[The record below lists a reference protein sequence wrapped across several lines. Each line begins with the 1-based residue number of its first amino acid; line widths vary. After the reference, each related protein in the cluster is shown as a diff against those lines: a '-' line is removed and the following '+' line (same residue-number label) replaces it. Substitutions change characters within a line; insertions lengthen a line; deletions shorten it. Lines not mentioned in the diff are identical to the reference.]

1 MELLEERIRK
11 DGRVLPGNILKVSSF
26 INHQI
31 DVDLLDKLGEEF
43 ARRYADRTVTKI
55 LTIESS
61 GIAVACAAARWFN
74 KCPVVFAKK
83 SSSSNITDDCY
94 RTSVYSYTHS
104 KNYNVIVA
112 KQFLVKEDKV
122 LLIDDFLANG
132 SALSGLVDLVEQ
144 SGAELT
150 GAGIVI
156 EKGFQEG
163 GEILRKKGYRIES
176 LAIIDSMSA
185 ENGIKFRIQNQ

>member
-11 DGRVLPGNILKVSSF
+11 DGKVLPGNILKVSSF

-31 DVDLLDKLGEEF
+31 DVELLDKLGKEF
-43 ARRYADRTVTKI
+43 ARRYAGQTVTKI

-61 GIAVACAAARWFN
+61 GIAVACATARYFN

-83 SSSSNITDDCY
+83 SSSSNISDDCY

-112 KQFLVKEDKV
+112 KQYLTPADNI

-132 SALSGLVDLVEQ
+132 SALSGLTDLVCQ
-144 SGAELT
+144 SGATLV
-150 GAGIVI
+150 GAGIII

-176 LAIIDSMSA
+176 LAIIDSMST
-185 ENGIKFRIQNQ
+185 EDGIKFRS

>member
-11 DGRVLPGNILKVSSF
+11 DGKVLPGNILKVSSF

-31 DVDLLDKLGEEF
+31 DVGLLDELGEEF

-61 GIAVACAAARWFN
+61 GIAVACATARWFDN
-74 KCPVVFAKK
+74 CPVVFAKK
-83 SSSSNITDDCY
+83 SSSSNISDDCY

-112 KQFLVKEDKV
+112 KQYLAETDKV

-132 SALSGLVDLVEQ
+132 SALSGLVDLVGQ
-144 SGAELT
+144 SGAELA

-185 ENGIKFRIQNQ
+185 EHGITFRSQNQ